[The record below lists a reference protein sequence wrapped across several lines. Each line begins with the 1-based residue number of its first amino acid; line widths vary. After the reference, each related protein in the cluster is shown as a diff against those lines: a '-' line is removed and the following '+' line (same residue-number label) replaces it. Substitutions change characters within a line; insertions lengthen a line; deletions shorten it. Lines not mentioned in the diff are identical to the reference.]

1 MTKKEKKISN
11 NIIYKFKIFD
21 AALPWWLSGKRMPAN
36 SEDIGSVPCP
46 GKIPQAAEQ
55 LRRRTATT
63 KPELQNLE
71 LQLRTLHAANT
82 EARVP

>member
-1 MTKKEKKISN
+1 MTKKEKISN

-46 GKIPQAAEQ
+46 GKIPHAAEQ
-55 LRRRTATT
+55 LGRRTTT
-63 KPELQNLE
+63 IKPVL
-71 LQLRTLHAANT
+71 
-82 EARVP
+82 